1 MSHTSDLIAVLDTF
15 LEAAADSG
23 KERRNR
29 HIERQLE
36 RDLSDAF
43 LTQGRRFVKAFQ
55 ATKYL
60 LQESIS
66 PSDWLGI
73 FINVSA
79 GTMRLFADPLERAA
93 AAAMASGAAA
103 LVAEIGAA
111 LSFDLANPRAVA
123 YLEQHGADLVKGID
137 ETTRDQLQT
146 IISQGASEGWSHQKI
161 SQAIIAKYS
170 DFAVGRPQAHIH
182 SRAHL
187 IAVTEVGNAYEQGAD
202 IVARDL
208 QGRGVQLEKKWAGPR
223 DDRTSSD
230 CLGNM
235 DEGWIDFDKAFS
247 SGKHRPLNH
256 PGCRHTLLT
265 RRKRGERAAAV
276 VPEAVAEKYPKFP
289 SIAKSQDWAEKN
301 FNEWREGLDFQQ
313 ESVLGAFKGGK
324 SRDVNGYLRGLDIE
338 GVNPKYSEHL
348 VKVLDSSFENPGAVV
363 NQNITVWRGM
373 RNDLIRDLQGNR
385 PIESLEGLMI
395 KDKGFA
401 ATSLS
406 RNVAEVNYGMN
417 GVVAEIRVP
426 AGTKAVYLDMP
437 GFHNYDYQEYEL
449 LLNRES
455 TFKIVSAI
463 KDGNTT
469 RLILEVVP

>member
-1 MSHTSDLIAVLDTF
+1 MSQASELIAVLDTF
-15 LEAAADSG
+15 LEATADAG

-43 LTQGRRFVKAFQ
+43 LTQGRRFVRAFQ
-55 ATKYL
+55 STRYL
-60 LQESIS
+60 FAESIS
-66 PSDWLGI
+66 PSDWLSL

-93 AAAMASGAAA
+93 AAAMLNGAGAFI
-103 LVAEIGAA
+103 AEMGAA
-111 LSFDLANPRAVA
+111 LSFDLVNPRAVA
-123 YLEQHGADLVKGID
+123 YLEQYGARLVKGVD

-146 IISQGASEGWSHQKI
+146 IISQGASEGWSHSKI

-170 DFAVGRPQAHIH
+170 DFAVGRPQAHIN

-223 DDRTSSD
+223 DNRTSSD

-265 RRKRGERAAAV
+265 RRKR
-276 VPEAVAEKYPKFP
+276 P
-289 SIAKSQDWAEKN
+289 
-301 FNEWREGLDFQQ
+301 
-313 ESVLGAFKGGK
+313 
-324 SRDVNGYLRGLDIE
+324 
-338 GVNPKYSEHL
+338 
-348 VKVLDSSFENPGAVV
+348 
-363 NQNITVWRGM
+363 
-373 RNDLIRDLQGNR
+373 
-385 PIESLEGLMI
+385 
-395 KDKGFA
+395 
-401 ATSLS
+401 
-406 RNVAEVNYGMN
+406 
-417 GVVAEIRVP
+417 
-426 AGTKAVYLDMP
+426 
-437 GFHNYDYQEYEL
+437 
-449 LLNRES
+449 
-455 TFKIVSAI
+455 
-463 KDGNTT
+463 
-469 RLILEVVP
+469 